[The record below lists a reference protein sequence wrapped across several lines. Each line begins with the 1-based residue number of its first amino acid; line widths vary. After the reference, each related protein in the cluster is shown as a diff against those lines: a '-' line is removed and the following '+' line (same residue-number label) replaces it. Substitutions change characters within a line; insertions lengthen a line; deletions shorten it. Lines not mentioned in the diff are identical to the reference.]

1 MASRKL
7 ILNIIA
13 GISASLI
20 TFCSLYQ
27 PEISLLT
34 IALAVYSWIS
44 YKRPFTG
51 LMLLLLLPVLGE
63 FSRLN
68 ILGRSL
74 VLSDII
80 IPLFEISALI
90 GINNFKF
97 SKSVTRQLQIIGIF
111 ILIAIFSLLFSLTTL
126 SINDV
131 FQSSLYLIRL
141 IVYLGLLPISY
152 LIIKKTTTSKAI
164 TYVTISIL
172 LIAGTGLVQLIYL
185 PTLEDLAKSSGYD
198 PHINRLVG
206 SWLDPNFIG
215 GLFAIIIVFLTS
227 LSLYEKSSRKK
238 TFYIISSLIC
248 TVALFF
254 TYSRSAYLALAGG
267 VLILG
272 LIKAKKLLVIFL
284 IISSIGIASSERAQ
298 QRLSELTTS
307 VKSVIFNTSENPD
320 PTARLRIQNWEQ
332 TINLISQ
339 KPLLG
344 HGYNTLSIVK
354 LSSGYIQNT
363 GIHSASGSDSSI
375 LTIIATTG
383 ILGLIPFLIF
393 LLNIL
398 LHSFAN
404 WKNSKDQHS
413 KAISLGTFC
422 SIIVLLIH
430 CNFVNSLFFPQIMI
444 YIWVLLGIFYRHKKE
459 PKIDQ

>member
-7 ILNIIA
+7 TLSIIA
-13 GISASLI
+13 GVSASLI